1 MWYEKG
7 VQQIG
12 QTEIHNTMRQTNPQ
26 ILVSTANDIIN
37 FLLNSAYIK
46 LMKDTSKVHEQVENE
61 RGKYTSG
68 KYLILIRRRLAWL
81 CLSTKNSL

>member
-12 QTEIHNTMRQTNPQ
+12 QTEIHNTMIQTNPR

-37 FLLNSAYIK
+37 FILNSAYIK
-46 LMKDTSKVHEQVENE
+46 LMKDISKVHEQAEM
-61 RGKYTSG
+61 
-68 KYLILIRRRLAWL
+68 
-81 CLSTKNSL
+81 

>member
-12 QTEIHNTMRQTNPQ
+12 QTEIHNTMIQTNPR

-37 FLLNSAYIK
+37 FILNSAYIK
-46 LMKDTSKVHEQVENE
+46 LMRDISKVHEQAEMKGEN
-61 RGKYTSG
+61 
-68 KYLILIRRRLAWL
+68 IHQANI
-81 CLSTKNSL
+81 